1 MLRSAAARSATKIT
15 RNPSAAFI
23 RQNAR
28 TSGGDFA
35 SIIAGMDFRT
45 HYEEFK
51 VQARDLVEKVHSLVR
66 EGNIRRIIIK
76 DDKGNTFIEIPLTV
90 GVVTALAIPVL
101 AGLGAIAALV
111 ANFTIGV
118 ERTLRISK
126 EEAAAQSTAQE
137 RQ

>member
-1 MLRSAAARSATKIT
+1 
-15 RNPSAAFI
+15 
-23 RQNAR
+23 
-28 TSGGDFA
+28 
-35 SIIAGMDFRT
+35 MDFKT

-66 EGNIRRIIIK
+66 EGNVRRIIVK

-90 GVVTALAIPVL
+90 GVVTALAVPVL

-126 EEAAAQSTAQE
+126 EETTQSTAQD

>member
-1 MLRSAAARSATKIT
+1 MRRESCGKPRMLRSAAATRATKRT
-15 RNPSAAFI
+15 TLTSAALMLFPANNPRRI
-23 RQNAR
+23 CVYCR
-28 TSGGDFA
+28 
-35 SIIAGMDFRT
+35 MDLKT

-51 VQARDLVEKVHSLVR
+51 VQARDLVDKVHSLVR

-111 ANFTIGV
+111 AN
-118 ERTLRISK
+118 
-126 EEAAAQSTAQE
+126 
-137 RQ
+137 

>member
-1 MLRSAAARSATKIT
+1 
-15 RNPSAAFI
+15 
-23 RQNAR
+23 
-28 TSGGDFA
+28 
-35 SIIAGMDFRT
+35 MDFKT
-45 HYEEFK
+45 HYEEFR
-51 VQARDLVEKVHSLVR
+51 VQARDLVDKVHSLVR

-76 DDKGNTFIEIPLTV
+76 DEKGNTFIEIPLTV
-90 GVVTALAIPVL
+90 GVVTALAVPVL

-126 EEAAAQSTAQE
+126 EDTAQTAAHD

>member
-1 MLRSAAARSATKIT
+1 
-15 RNPSAAFI
+15 
-23 RQNAR
+23 
-28 TSGGDFA
+28 
-35 SIIAGMDFRT
+35 MDFKT

-51 VQARDLVEKVHSLVR
+51 VQAKDLVENVHSLVR

-76 DDKGNTFIEIPLTV
+76 DEKGSTFIEIPLTV
-90 GVVTALAIPVL
+90 GVVTALAVPVL

-118 ERTLRISK
+118 ERATRLPGADPVPK
-126 EEAAAQSTAQE
+126 EEAAPSATEE

>member
-1 MLRSAAARSATKIT
+1 
-15 RNPSAAFI
+15 
-23 RQNAR
+23 
-28 TSGGDFA
+28 
-35 SIIAGMDFRT
+35 MDFRT

-51 VQARDLVEKVHSLVR
+51 VQAKDLVEKVHSLVR

-76 DDKGNTFIEIPLTV
+76 DEKGNTFIEIPLTV
-90 GVVTALAIPVL
+90 GVVTALAVPVL

-118 ERTLRISK
+118 ERATPMPK
-126 EEAAAQSTAQE
+126 EEAAQSTAQE